1 MADRQPETTGVAA
14 RGDHRDH
21 RAEVVE
27 RGSFCFA
34 QCDCGWFA
42 PGRRSRDKARRDAAE
57 HRANPEPAD

>member
-14 RGDHRDH
+14 RNDH

-27 RGSFCFA
+27 RGSFTFA
-34 QCDCGWFA
+34 QCACGWFA

-57 HRANPEPAD
+57 HLADPEPA